1 MLSSISVFLKKNI
14 RKAAK
19 PVFFP
24 DYHFSHLSSSL
35 KKQRL
40 CRTPNT
46 LQQCLVKSVVF
57 KTSRPVDGDY
67 CYWTFIQAK
76 PDFNETEMLY
86 IILRSF
92 FSSTLACFLCT
103 SLSHLDKAILLT
115 ASLVSCSYA
124 YPRTSFKRSLRP
136 LVSSPLTMLFLHTVL
151 SQIPLTSPWNCSPE
165 TTGLR
170 NPAQNTLWREARL
183 SRTTGTDSNQHVQP
197 PEEDLHHTTTQCWNS

>member
-67 CYWTFIQAK
+67 CYWTFMQAK

-86 IILRSF
+86 IFSVPSSLPLWLVSF
-92 FSSTLACFLCT
+92 FVLPSLTWPKLFCWLLPWCLAPMLTQEHPLNIPWDLLFPHLWLCYSSTRFFHRFL
-103 SLSHLDKAILLT
+103 
-115 ASLVSCSYA
+115 
-124 YPRTSFKRSLRP
+124 
-136 LVSSPLTMLFLHTVL
+136 
-151 SQIPLTSPWNCSPE
+151 
-165 TTGLR
+165 
-170 NPAQNTLWREARL
+170 
-183 SRTTGTDSNQHVQP
+183 
-197 PEEDLHHTTTQCWNS
+197 